1 MSQQGPII
9 VVSTAERPSFASALD
24 DAKMFP
30 IIDTAWADASRA
42 IEQLQPAAVLAAMP
56 EAVEADFEIL
66 AKRIAAQRPYLPLL
80 AIDPRTSL
88 PENAIPFSQA
98 SGNFDRLVARLRA
111 ALRIRSLHATV
122 MRRLD
127 DPAAR
132 KTLSDV
138 DPARDAEIMG

>member
-66 AKRIAAQRPYLPLL
+66 AKRISAQRPYRPLL
-80 AIDPRTSL
+80 SMDPRKCHSFL
-88 PENAIPFSQA
+88 PSKRQFRPPGCAP
-98 SGNFDRLVARLRA
+98 ARRA
-111 ALRIRSLHATV
+111 AYQEL
-122 MRRLD
+122 
-127 DPAAR
+127 AR
-132 KTLSDV
+132 H
-138 DPARDAEIMG
+138 RDAPA